1 MSINPKTITGL
12 LDSSPSGQKR
22 ATHAAALA
30 QRWDAHL
37 VGAYV
42 VYAGVILH
50 PSMSYARG
58 HEAMKQV
65 IEHEQQLDTYA
76 EAKAAI
82 VAAQFRALYTRLN
95 VPGEYRPI
103 RRGKTAEAAVVSSL
117 HSDLVI
123 VGHPEP
129 NGLPEDIS
137 PERLLLASGGP
148 LLVVPN
154 AWEGE
159 TIGNKILV
167 GWNATRESRRA
178 IFDGMSF
185 LSEAETVT
193 VLTIDAARRRSHG
206 AEPGADIAMHLA
218 RHGAHVNVEQVE
230 SNGSP
235 IAQIILRRAKETASD
250 LLIVG
255 AYSHARLKE
264 LLLGGVTRTL
274 LAQMPVTV
282 LISR

>member
-1 MSINPKTITGL
+1 MSCPTPGK
-12 LDSSPSGQKR
+12 
-22 ATHAAALA
+22 
-30 QRWDAHL
+30 
-37 VGAYV
+37 
-42 VYAGVILH
+42 
-50 PSMSYARG
+50 AR
-58 HEAMKQV
+58 
-65 IEHEQQLDTYA
+65 
-76 EAKAAI
+76 
-82 VAAQFRALYTRLN
+82 
-95 VPGEYRPI
+95 
-103 RRGKTAEAAVVSSL
+103 
-117 HSDLVI
+117 
-123 VGHPEP
+123 
-129 NGLPEDIS
+129 
-137 PERLLLASGGP
+137 
-148 LLVVPN
+148 
-154 AWEGE
+154 

-185 LSEAETVT
+185 LAEAETVT

-274 LAQMPVTV
+274 LAQMPVPV